1 MAFVV
6 EDGSVVANANSLT
19 SLAFATDY
27 HTDRGHVAWNNLDSA
42 IQQACLIKATDYC
55 QKRYSRRWKGVK
67 VTFLQSLDWPRMN
80 VWDNQRLLLATS
92 NTIPLKLQQAV
103 CEYAFRASL
112 IGELAPD
119 PIPMVPRQD
128 LTVAEPVFPT
138 TFEGGA
144 VKRSLKKVD
153 VIEKSIIYERPS
165 DVITANVGKSSLS
178 NLVSVGDIPEYPAA
192 DLLVEDFLNPSG
204 SRKLARG

>member
-6 EDGSVVANANSLT
+6 EDGSVVANANSLA
-19 SLAFATDY
+19 SVAFADTY
-27 HTDRGHVAWNNLDSA
+27 HADRGHVAWATYDDA
-42 IQQACLIKATDYC
+42 TKQACLIKATDFC

-67 VTFLQSLDWPRMN
+67 VTFLQALDWPRMN

-92 NTIPLKLQQAV
+92 NTIPLKLMQAV
-103 CEYAFRASL
+103 AEYAFRAKL

-128 LTVAEPVFPT
+128 LTVEDVEIPD

-144 VKRSLKKVD
+144 IKRELTKVD
-153 VIEKSIIYERPS
+153 VIETNTTYERPS
-165 DVITANVGKSSLS
+165 DVMAANVGKSSMS